1 MNEQVSLRITLEI
14 SKIRIY
20 NRIAYLRWPWIL
32 PLHWRNINMP
42 DRTGNLIA
50 VNKQVLA
57 MSSVA
62 PSCENYLEPVDIFAL
77 FGIHFLKYTE
87 WYFKR

>member
-1 MNEQVSLRITLEI
+1 
-14 SKIRIY
+14 
-20 NRIAYLRWPWIL
+20 
-32 PLHWRNINMP
+32 MP

-62 PSCENYLEPVDIFAL
+62 TSCENYLELVDIFAL
-77 FGIHFLKYTE
+77 FGIHF
-87 WYFKR
+87 FKIY